1 MSPGRRRRLRAR
13 DDQPAQVGGGPKGGP
28 RLLGV
33 GAPADEGAGR
43 RGPCERAL
51 RALAGLVDGR
61 RPLAVATLGLWVA
74 GCLRVAASDAAE
86 AAEGEDAA
94 AAKSS
99 LSWFSQYVLFQAGT
113 EPPFTGH
120 TVNGYGWDSK
130 VEGVYTSPVS
140 GAPLFSSKAKYDS
153 GTGWPS
159 FWAPIDAQT
168 ILERMDPRDQA
179 WRPDQPATWRVEVL
193 DRASMTHLGHV
204 FPDGPDPTRKRYCLN
219 AAALSLAPGKA
230 PEADVRQAKWDDE
243 VVAWVRRT
251 QVQALADR
259 AA

>member
-1 MSPGRRRRLRAR
+1 MSAALAGVLCCLCRLGGAAVFGRAMISLTRGAGGRWEAPGSLVWRHLPTR
-13 DDQPAQVGGGPKGGP
+13 AQVGAAHVSEPP
-28 RLLGV
+28 
-33 GAPADEGAGR
+33 APSPAGH
-43 RGPCERAL
+43 RA
-51 RALAGLVDGR
+51 AGLVDGR

-74 GCLRVAASDAAE
+74 GCLCFVASDVAE
-86 AAEGEDAA
+86 AAEGEDVA

-168 ILERMDPRDQA
+168 ILAKPNSE
-179 WRPDQPATWRVEVL
+179 
-193 DRASMTHLGHV
+193 
-204 FPDGPDPTRKRYCLN
+204 
-219 AAALSLAPGKA
+219 ALLPQRSGLVACA
-230 PEADVRQAKWDDE
+230 RQG
-243 VVAWVRRT
+243 T
-251 QVQALADR
+251 GG
-259 AA
+259 